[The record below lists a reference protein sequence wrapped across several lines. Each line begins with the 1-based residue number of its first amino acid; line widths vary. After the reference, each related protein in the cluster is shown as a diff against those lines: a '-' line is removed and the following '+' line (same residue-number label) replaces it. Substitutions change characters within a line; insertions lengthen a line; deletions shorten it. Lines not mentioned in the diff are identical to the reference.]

1 MIFLNQIIQGVL
13 LGGYYALIACG
24 LSFMFGVM
32 GVINLA
38 HGSLAV
44 LAAYALFVLAD
55 RFGIEPFLGLCLV
68 APAMALV
75 GWALQRLVLERSA
88 RGGLLVPVLSTFG
101 LSIII
106 DNLLFEGFGADTRSL
121 APYIG
126 DLSYDSWSLSDTIA
140 IGKLAALTMAVAV
153 VLLGGIQTFLN
164 RTQIGRA
171 IRATAEDP
179 DTVGLIGVNA
189 RRVNAIAAAIASGDG
204 RGRRRLSGH
213 ARDLRPLRWRGPAHL
228 RLRSLGHRRS
238 RIVMGHARRRD
249 RAWRCAESGRARQ
262 SARLLHRRPLHL
274 SRRPVRAAVFR
285 RPRPARP
292 DGAHRET
299 QFVSARTAAAVERWT
314 PESRIAIVA
323 AAVIVAVLAIGP
335 GIFSA
340 NAVDKL
346 TTLFIYVILALMWNA
361 LVGFCG
367 LVSIGQQAFFGL
379 GAYAAIRLANWG
391 VGVYPSLFL
400 GALIVGALAW
410 PLSILMLRLKG
421 GEFAIGMWVV
431 SELAHL
437 LVNLDTLVRGE
448 TGTSL
453 IELNAYASGTRRA
466 LTYWCALVAM
476 TGLLAIVFG
485 LLRSPLGAAIQ
496 AIRDNEEAAESV
508 GVRVVSAKRLVFT
521 LAAFGAAMAGAL
533 WVATA
538 LTFQPQAY
546 FSPLW
551 TAYMIFMALV
561 GGLGTFEGS
570 ILGAV
575 IFFAIEAWFGAMGVW
590 YLVGLGAT
598 ALIFALLFPRGIWGW
613 VEDRTSVRLLP
624 IGYRL
629 RLASA
634 GGARTDDV
642 GADKG
647 EAGG

>member
-1 MIFLNQIIQGVL
+1 MIFVNQILQGVL

-44 LAAYALFVLAD
+44 LSAYALYVLAD
-55 RFGIEPFLGLCLV
+55 RFAIEPFLGLLIV
-68 APAMALV
+68 APLMALI

-101 LSIII
+101 LSIIL
-106 DNLLFEGFGADTRSL
+106 DNLMFEGFGADTRSL

-126 DLSYDSWSLSDTIA
+126 DLSYDSWSLTDDIA
-140 IGKLAALTMAVAV
+140 IGKLAALTMAVAIA
-153 VLLGGIQTFLN
+153 LLGGIEAFLK
-164 RTQIGRA
+164 RTMVGRS

-179 DTVGLIGVNA
+179 DTVGLVGVNA
-189 RRVNAIAAAIASGDG
+189 RRVNAIAAAIALATVAVAGAFLGMRATFDPYAGAAQLIFAFEASVIGG
-204 RGRRRLSGH
+204 AGSLWGTLIGGIVLGV
-213 ARDLRPLRWRGPAHL
+213 AQ
-228 RLRSLGHRRS
+228 SLGALDQPAG
-238 RIVMGHARRRD
+238 V
-249 RAWRCAESGRARQ
+249 
-262 SARLLHRRPLHL
+262 LHRRPLRF
-274 SRRPVRAAVFR
+274 SRRSVRAAVLR

-292 DGAHRET
+292 DRARRREAAM
-299 QFVSARTAAAVERWT
+299 SATNAAVVERWT
-314 PESRIAIVA
+314 PELRIAIAA

-335 GIFSA
+335 AIFSA

-379 GAYAAIRLANWG
+379 GAYAAIRLADLG
-391 VGVYPSLFL
+391 VSVYPSLFI
-400 GALIVGALAW
+400 GALIVGALSW
-410 PLSILMLRLKG
+410 PLSIVMLRLKG

-453 IELNAYASGTRRA
+453 IELDAYSSGSRRA
-466 LTYWCALVAM
+466 LTYWCALIAM
-476 TGLLAIVFG
+476 TGLLAIVFW

-496 AIRDNEEAAESV
+496 AIRDNEEAAELI
-508 GVRVVSAKRLVFT
+508 GVRVARAKRLVFT
-521 LAAFGAAMAGAL
+521 LAAFGAALAGAL

-538 LTFQPQAY
+538 LTFQPKAY

-561 GGLGTFEGS
+561 GGLGTFEGA

-575 IFFAIEAWFGAMGVW
+575 VFFAIETWFGDMGVW

-598 ALIFALLFPRGIWGW
+598 ALIFALLFPRGLWGW
-613 VEDRTSVRLLP
+613 VEDRTSLRLLP

-629 RLASA
+629 RQS
-634 GGARTDDV
+634 GR
-642 GADKG
+642 
-647 EAGG
+647 